1 MMVWPAQFLNTKG
14 GDLVKNLF
22 EKIFDIIFRTVKV
35 KKIVLPDNDVI
46 CQDTIDCDF
55 LNYDVIKLFPS
66 NGLSLPSAS
75 SISIFIAIIYFAACG
90 CWSIISSRDSSK
102 SYL

>member
-22 EKIFDIIFRTVKV
+22 EKNFDIIFRTVKV

-46 CQDTIDCDF
+46 
-55 LNYDVIKLFPS
+55 
-66 NGLSLPSAS
+66 
-75 SISIFIAIIYFAACG
+75 
-90 CWSIISSRDSSK
+90 
-102 SYL
+102 

>member
-14 GDLVKNLF
+14 GKIVKNLF

-46 CQDTIDCDF
+46 
-55 LNYDVIKLFPS
+55 
-66 NGLSLPSAS
+66 
-75 SISIFIAIIYFAACG
+75 
-90 CWSIISSRDSSK
+90 
-102 SYL
+102 

>member
-22 EKIFDIIFRTVKV
+22 EKIFDIIFRTVNV

-46 CQDTIDCDF
+46 
-55 LNYDVIKLFPS
+55 
-66 NGLSLPSAS
+66 
-75 SISIFIAIIYFAACG
+75 
-90 CWSIISSRDSSK
+90 
-102 SYL
+102 